1 MKVNLHKKVLVQ
13 AETLWSK
20 NEQKQ
25 VGLKM
30 HLKNNYCFNKTSLT
44 SQN

>member
-30 HLKNNYCFNKTSLT
+30 PLNKIIVSIK
-44 SQN
+44 QV